1 MNKSYIIL
9 LNIINILLASAVLFV
24 VSVSLYFIYLHTFG
38 KSYIQKNWSSE
49 KCNLFV
55 FPMSH
60 MYTNDP
66 MKNIN
71 YCSRAHSDT
80 LMSYLKQPMII
91 LINVFKYLQN
101 AIIHMI
107 QYTKENYNGNEQ
119 EKKANTNRLKKL
131 KPLKFKQQ

>member
-101 AIIHMI
+101 AIICLL
-107 QYTKENYNGNEQ
+107 YTSDAADE
-119 EKKANTNRLKKL
+119 
-131 KPLKFKQQ
+131 